1 MGEVFAGR
9 YELIDLIGEGGMGT
23 VWLALDRK
31 TGQHVAAKV
40 LRQSDAGTLLRFVRE
55 QSVRIHDPH
64 VVAPLGWA
72 GEDDRVLFTMPVIRG
87 GSVATLVGDYGALPP
102 LLVAELL
109 RQILAGLAA
118 VHAAGIIHR
127 DIKPANILLDATG
140 TARPHA
146 YVSDFGIAVDQRA
159 PRWTEPGP
167 ISGTP
172 GYLAPELESRGD
184 LSPAIDL
191 YAVGQVAL
199 TMVSGLRPGDRLY
212 PARPADCPDSLW
224 RVVQSL
230 TAVDPRDRPRS
241 ALDALDLLAGPELAW
256 TPSAMG
262 DVEVFEHVSLEP
274 TVPTRVH
281 AAVGEEPPAPPLPPA
296 LVSPP
301 APTSNPVPSPAPAA
315 PPPPGPPTASSPPP
329 ATPGAPAAPGPP
341 AAPGASATPPH
352 SSHRPWVGRAVAL
365 AIGALA
371 LVGILLIWSPWT
383 GGTPPQPPT
392 SPPPT
397 ASTPSTPSTTPSAS
411 SSGSVRPTTTPSP
424 SVSPSSTPLG
434 TTGSVTIRR
443 VVLSVGQPCEFVDV
457 GQIETTVDGTTVSCE
472 RQPAGG
478 YAWVVP

>member
-87 GSVATLVGDYGALPP
+87 GSVATLVGDCGALPP
-102 LLVAELL
+102 LLVAEVL

-230 TAVDPRDRPRS
+230 TAVDPGDRPGS
-241 ALDALDLLAGPELAW
+241 ALDALDLLADPELAW
-256 TPSAMG
+256 TASAMG

-274 TVPTRVH
+274 TVPTRVRP
-281 AAVGEEPPAPPLPPA
+281 AVGEEPPAPLLPA
-296 LVSPP
+296 LVSPS
-301 APTSNPVPSPAPAA
+301 APTSTPVPSPAPAA
-315 PPPPGPPTASSPPP
+315 TPPPGPPTAPSPPP
-329 ATPGAPAAPGPP
+329 AAPGAPAAPGPP
-341 AAPGASATPPH
+341 AAPGASATSPH

-371 LVGILLIWSPWT
+371 LVGTLLIWSPWT
-383 GGTPPQPPT
+383 GRTPPQPPT
-392 SPPPT
+392 SPSPT

-411 SSGSVRPTTTPSP
+411 SSASVRPTTTPSR

>member
-230 TAVDPRDRPRS
+230 TAVDPGDRPGS
-241 ALDALDLLAGPELAW
+241 ALDALDLLADPELAW
-256 TPSAMG
+256 TASAMG

-281 AAVGEEPPAPPLPPA
+281 AAVGEEPPAPLPPA
-296 LVSPP
+296 LVSPS

-315 PPPPGPPTASSPPP
+315 PPPPGPPTASSP
-329 ATPGAPAAPGPP
+329 APAAPGPP

>member
-1 MGEVFAGR
+1 M
-9 YELIDLIGEGGMGT
+9 
-23 VWLALDRK
+23 
-31 TGQHVAAKV
+31 
-40 LRQSDAGTLLRFVRE
+40 
-55 QSVRIHDPH
+55 RIHDPH

-102 LLVAELL
+102 LLVAEVL

-230 TAVDPRDRPRS
+230 TAVDPGDRPGS
-241 ALDALDLLAGPELAW
+241 ALDALDLLADPELAW
-256 TPSAMG
+256 TASAMG

-296 LVSPP
+296 LVSPS

-315 PPPPGPPTASSPPP
+315 PPPPGPPTAPSPPP
-329 ATPGAPAAPGPP
+329 AAPGAPAAPGPRP
-341 AAPGASATPPH
+341 LLGPRPLRHTRLIAHGWAGRSRLRSAHLP
-352 SSHRPWVGRAVAL
+352 
-365 AIGALA
+365 
-371 LVGILLIWSPWT
+371 
-383 GGTPPQPPT
+383 
-392 SPPPT
+392 
-397 ASTPSTPSTTPSAS
+397 
-411 SSGSVRPTTTPSP
+411 SSGSCSSGRRGPAGRHRSRRPRRRQQPRHPRRRRLPPVLRRAGRSGPRQHRRHRYHHHQHPWAPPARSP
-424 SVSPSSTPLG
+424 SAGSCSLSGSRASLSTWARSRPPSTGQQSPASGNPRAATPGWCPKPGGATRHTPLSR
-434 TTGSVTIRR
+434 GSE
-443 VVLSVGQPCEFVDV
+443 VLSIAQPGAGF
-457 GQIETTVDGTTVSCE
+457 TW
-472 RQPAGG
+472 RQRLGG
-478 YAWVVP
+478 MPWG